1 MDRTVDFKKL
11 VYEMRKAQK
20 QYFKSRDRKDLQ
32 KAKEREKEVDDFL
45 KRHYQE
51 QAGTRTLF
59 D

>member
-20 QYFKSRDRKDLQ
+20 QYFKSRDRKDLTES
-32 KAKEREKEVDDFL
+32 KGTGKRGGDFL